1 VDRKGCFPGRVV
13 ATGLQMVT
21 WGGGVMGQFV
31 IGQLVMAMAFC
42 DGKQDVERWS

>member
-21 WGGGVMGQFV
+21 WGGVMGQFV

>member
-1 VDRKGCFPGRVV
+1 VWIGKVVFQGGLWLPGCKWS
-13 ATGLQMVT
+13 L
-21 WGGGVMGQFV
+21 GGGVMGQFV